1 MEKQTKPFDVI
12 AGNVYRK
19 YETKN
24 PVAKLLMS
32 GFFNALDGLIIPLE
46 VEKVLEIGCGEGF
59 LTKHIKDL
67 KKNIY
72 IEGID
77 SSERIIEIASGL
89 HPEVKFSV
97 ASAYQLPYQEKSFD
111 LIVACEVLEHLEE
124 PSRALKEIEKVTKTH
139 CIFSIPREPLWRI
152 LNIMRGRYIKNFGDT
167 PGHIQ
172 HWKEKEFVSL
182 LKGHFIIKAIRR
194 PFPWIMVLCQV

>member
-1 MEKQTKPFDVI
+1 MKPTDII
-12 AGNVYRK
+12 AGNIYRK

-24 PVAKLLMS
+24 PVVKLLMNR
-32 GFFNALDGLIIPLE
+32 FFNALDGLIIPLE

-67 KKNIY
+67 KRNIY

-77 SSERIIEIASGL
+77 SSDRITEIASRL
-89 HPEVKFSV
+89 HPEIKFSV

-111 LIVACEVLEHLEE
+111 LAVACEVLEHLEE
-124 PSRALKEIEKVTKTH
+124 PLRALKEIKKVTKKY

-152 LNIMRGRYIKNFGDT
+152 LNIMRGHYIKNFGDT

-182 LKGHFIIKAIRR
+182 LEEYFVIKAIKR
-194 PFPWIMVLCQV
+194 PSPWIMVLCQV